1 MSQNAAFQA
10 LVNLSSL
17 SRSAAKGLPEQMN
30 VVPRWSGVGFSVMG
44 KKFVAPMGQV
54 TELMELPSSTR
65 LPGVQP
71 WVIGLSNVRGRL
83 LPLFDLAH
91 FFEGKMTGH
100 KKNHRVLV
108 LETDTLYSGL
118 VVDRAFGMQHFNVD
132 SFSTDTA
139 ELDSQLTPFVDGT
152 YQDDSGE
159 RWNVFSV
166 ANLAADA
173 RFINAAL

>member
-1 MSQNAAFQA
+1 
-10 LVNLSSL
+10 
-17 SRSAAKGLPEQMN
+17 
-30 VVPRWSGVGFSVMG
+30 
-44 KKFVAPMGQV
+44 
-54 TELMELPSSTR
+54 
-65 LPGVQP
+65 
-71 WVIGLSNVRGRL
+71 
-83 LPLFDLAH
+83 
-91 FFEGKMTGH
+91 
-100 KKNHRVLV
+100 
-108 LETDTLYSGL
+108 
-118 VVDRAFGMQHFNVD
+118 MQHFNVD